1 MTRLEV
7 LDENHSFRAWACYE
21 YLTRDGLFAY
31 ELQHSSRK
39 HVTIENK
46 NEKTAVS
53 PIPIPYVMRLRQ
65 PIDGKRHMTKLL
77 CLEADLLKSH
87 EMPCER
93 TCP

>member
-39 HVTIENK
+39 HVTIKNK
-46 NEKTAVS
+46 
-53 PIPIPYVMRLRQ
+53 
-65 PIDGKRHMTKLL
+65 KRKNGCITYTYTL
-77 CLEADLLKSH
+77 CHEA
-87 EMPCER
+87 
-93 TCP
+93 